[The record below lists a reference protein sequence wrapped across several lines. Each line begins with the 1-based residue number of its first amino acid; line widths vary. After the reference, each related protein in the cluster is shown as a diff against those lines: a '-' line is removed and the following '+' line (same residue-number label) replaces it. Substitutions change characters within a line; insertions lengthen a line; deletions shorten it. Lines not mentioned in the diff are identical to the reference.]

1 MGQTMRKEWE
11 EDDFGT
17 KMTVSNVL
25 GAVFGCYLDL
35 FTVQSRVSVRIWLWG
50 WSGRVGTAQLGGLSL
65 ASASKNAQFCK
76 PPLERQRQ

>member
-1 MGQTMRKEWE
+1 MRKEWE

-35 FTVQSRVSVRIWLWG
+35 FTVQSRVSV
-50 WSGRVGTAQLGGLSL
+50 
-65 ASASKNAQFCK
+65 
-76 PPLERQRQ
+76 